1 MEDGLVRKIR
11 RAMTLEEMVAL
22 CSGKTAWETESF
34 PRYGIESVMM
44 ADGPHGMRVE
54 NPTVELGI
62 PEARPATCFP
72 TSVLTACSWDLQLL
86 AKIGQTIGL
95 EARAMEVDLILGP
108 GINIKRSPL
117 CGRNFEY
124 FSEDPFLSGKLGAS
138 FVRGAQSVGVGS
150 TIKHYLANNQE
161 THRMTVDE
169 KIDVRALREIYL
181 KPFEILLSES
191 QPMAVMC
198 SYNSINGKFVSQS
211 HRFLTQILRNEW
223 GFGGIVMSDWG
234 AVNDRVSGVVAGMDL
249 EMPGNGGINDQKIFN
264 RIKSGK
270 LRITTLNE
278 MVERLIRFSFQA
290 RENRKDYPYVSSI
303 DFKNHHELAKEA
315 ALESI
320 VLLKNDDSI
329 LPIDKKKVRKIGVIG
344 SQAFDPR
351 YQGAGSSR
359 VNATHIDSPYE
370 RIKHLAG
377 DDFEVFPSQGYI
389 NDDVS
394 EQVFLQTQAVE
405 LAKNMDIVLLF
416 VGLPDEDES
425 EGFDRQNLKLPKK
438 QYKLLK
444 AITAEQKNT
453 VVILS
458 NGGIVDCS
466 WENQVKGIV
475 EMFLAGQAGGSAL
488 AELLFGCK
496 NFSGKLSET
505 IPMKLQDTPAYINFP
520 GLQNE
525 VVYGESIFVGYRYY
539 DFKKLNVRY
548 PFGFGMTYSDFSFEK
563 HGSSNFTIKKDDTIL
578 ISCLVKNSSMIA
590 GKETVQL
597 YVGKSN
603 TNIMR
608 PLRELKGFKKILLN
622 AGESCLVNFEISIN
636 DFTYYSVS
644 NQQWEFESGQHE
656 IYIGNSSRNLPLIY
670 LLDIQDEMLPYINQ
684 YSYLSDFE
692 KTERGKKIL
701 DVLMQGFNEYLGD
714 DSNKND
720 QFFMAMLKGTP
731 LRKLIEFSKGLFSE
745 SSIEKIINLA
755 NSDSSLENLTFDYL
769 IENENDKK
777 GFFSQWFGSN
787 DKELTIYSKVRDIV
801 ADEDAMKII
810 RRHFDDVVLN
820 SEYLQMAINLGIS
833 FDKAQKLVPDEFFSD
848 EKLLAIEKEFKA
860 LKKK

>member
-1 MEDGLVRKIR
+1 MDDGLVKRIR
-11 RAMTLEEMVAL
+11 RAMSLEEMVAL

-54 NPTVELGI
+54 KLSIEMGI
-62 PEARPATCFP
+62 PEASPATCFP
-72 TSVLTACSWDLQLL
+72 TSVLTACSWDIKLL
-86 AKIGQTIGL
+86 EKIGQTIGL

-124 FSEDPFLSGKLGAS
+124 FSEDPLLSGRLGAS

-161 THRMTVDE
+161 THRMTIDE
-169 KIDVRALREIYL
+169 KIDIRALREIYL
-181 KPFEILLSES
+181 KPFEIVLSES

-211 HRFLTQILRNEW
+211 HRFLTRILRNEW
-223 GFGGIVMSDWG
+223 GFNGIVMSDWG
-234 AVNDRVSGVVAGMDL
+234 AVYDRVSGVVAGMDL
-249 EMPGNGGINDQKIFN
+249 EMPGNGGINDQKIFD
-264 RIKSGK
+264 RIKAGK
-270 LRITTLNE
+270 LRITILNE
-278 MVERLIRFSFQA
+278 MVERLIRFSFLA
-290 RENRKDYPYVSSI
+290 RENRKNYPYVSSI

-315 ALESI
+315 AVESI
-320 VLLKNDDSI
+320 VLLKNDDAI
-329 LPIDKKKVRKIGVIG
+329 LPIRKDKVRKIGVIG

-359 VNATHIDSPYE
+359 VNATHIDSPFE

-377 DDFEVFPSQGYI
+377 ENFEVFPSQGYI

-425 EGFDRQNLKLPKK
+425 EGFDRLDLKLPQK
-438 QYKLLK
+438 QYQLLK
-444 AITAEQKNT
+444 AIADVQDNT

-466 WENQVKGIV
+466 WENRVKGIV

-488 AELLFGCK
+488 AELLFGHQ
-496 NFSGKLSET
+496 NFSGKLTET

-525 VVYGESIFVGYRYY
+525 VVYGESVFVGYRYY
-539 DFKKLNVRY
+539 DYKKLNVRY
-548 PFGFGMTYSDFSFEK
+548 PFGFGLTYSDFKFETY
-563 HGSSNFTIKKDDTIL
+563 GPSDFTLKKDKIIL
-578 ISCLVKNSSMIA
+578 ISCKVKNTSVTT

-597 YVGKSN
+597 YTGKAG
-603 TNIMR
+603 TNIIR
-608 PLRELKGFKKILLN
+608 PIRELKAFKKILISSGDS
-622 AGESCLVNFEISIN
+622 AIVSFEISIN
-636 DFTYYSVS
+636 DFTYYSPS
-644 NQQWEFESGQHE
+644 NQQWEFESGKHE
-656 IYIGNSSRNLPLIY
+656 IYIGNSSRHLPLIFSV
-670 LLDIQDEMLPYINQ
+670 DIQDEMFPYINE

-692 KTERGKKIL
+692 KSERGKKIL
-701 DVLMQGFNEYLGD
+701 SVLMQGFNEYLGD
-714 DSNKND
+714 DLNKND
-720 QFFMAMLKGTP
+720 QFFMTMLKGTP

-745 SSIEKIINLA
+745 KSIEKIIYLT
-755 NSDSSLENLTFDYL
+755 NSDASLENLSFDYL
-769 IENENDKK
+769 IENEDDKK
-777 GFFSQWFGSN
+777 GFFSQLFGSKE
-787 DKELTIYSKVRDIV
+787 KELTIYSKVRDIV
-801 ADEDAMKII
+801 ADEEAMKII

-848 EKLLAIEKEFKA
+848 EKLLIIEKEFKA